1 MTQEALKELEELVGR
16 YGELIEAELSER
28 ITAWHPKFE
37 EREMYQ
43 AIGGLLARQVTLA
56 VELANSP
63 PAWNGHFA
71 PLVLRSMVDG
81 YITLSWIF
89 QDPLERSRKF
99 ILYGLGQ
106 EKLNLEHR
114 RNQLK
119 KQGVDPDE
127 DEGVKIKEMWIN
139 SQQFTFLTEVNV
151 GSWSGKTPR
160 EMAEEAGCI
169 DLYNFAYN
177 PFSSATHNMWPHIDA
192 YNLEPC
198 TNPLHGGHKI
208 AGIRKAPWD
217 VDYLYRAAKYARKS
231 FHLFDQKTGIK
242 PSSPSAFDFLCEW
255 LKGKSKG
262 ESSEAIR

>member
-1 MTQEALKELEELVGR
+1 MTQEALKELEDLVGG
-16 YGELIEAELSER
+16 YCKLVEAELSER
-28 ITAWHPKFE
+28 ITAWHPKFD

-43 AIGGLLARQVTLA
+43 VIGGLLARQVTLV
-56 VELANSP
+56 VELANAPS
-63 PAWNGHFA
+63 AWNGHIA

-81 YITLSWIF
+81 HITLSWIF
-89 QDPLERSRKF
+89 QEPLERSRKF

-114 RNQLK
+114 RKQLE
-119 KQGVDPDE
+119 KQGVNPDE
-127 DEGVKIKEMWIN
+127 DQGVKIKEMWIN

-160 EMAEEAGCI
+160 DMADEAGCI
-169 DLYNFAYN
+169 DLYNFAYC

-192 YNLEPC
+192 YNLESC

-231 FHLFDQKTGIK
+231 FNLFDQKTGIK
-242 PSSPSAFDFLCEW
+242 ASSPSAFDFLCEW
-255 LKGKSKG
+255 LKEKSKG
-262 ESSEAIR
+262 A